1 MKTKT
6 EYILEMLFSLQSNV
20 HDAISEF
27 KSNRVSQEKA
37 IENMNK
43 KIFAIRNT
51 IIEYIERFT

>member
-27 KSNRVSQEKA
+27 KSNSVSQEKA

-43 KIFAIRNT
+43 KIFTIRNT
-51 IIEYIERFT
+51 IKEYIERFG

>member
-6 EYILEMLFSLQSNV
+6 EYILDMLFNLQTNV

-43 KIFAIRNT
+43 KIYQIRNT
-51 IIEYIERFT
+51 IKEYMERFD